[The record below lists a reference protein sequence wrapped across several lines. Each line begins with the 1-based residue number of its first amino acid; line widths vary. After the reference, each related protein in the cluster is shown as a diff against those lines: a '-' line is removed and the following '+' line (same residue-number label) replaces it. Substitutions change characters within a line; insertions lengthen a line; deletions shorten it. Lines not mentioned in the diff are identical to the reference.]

1 MLVKQIIEQL
11 EKIYQL
17 QKSLLIISK
26 EKTELIKNN
35 DIDQF
40 NQLLMTER
48 KHVQA
53 IEQLE
58 SKRMNLTDEF
68 FEKEAPESE
77 RTISQLIELV
87 KDEEERKQ
95 LQHIFEKLIFVLAD
109 LKQQEKLNQDL
120 TQQSLQFIDLS
131 LELLQPHLNKNL
143 NYGQGSGQQTKRQSS
158 VFDSK
163 A

>member
-1 MLVKQIIEQL
+1 MVLWPNIENIEKETFDSL
-11 EKIYQL
+11 EDVV
-17 QKSLLIISK
+17 QK
-26 EKTELIKNN
+26 IKNN
-35 DIDQF
+35 IET
-40 NQLLMTER
+40 NELG